1 MFDMIGNIFKNLGRG
16 PATRRYPYEKR
27 ETFTASRGSVQ
38 GIDPDK
44 CVFCGICAK
53 KCPADAITVD
63 RSSKTWEIDPFKCV
77 ICGVCSEV
85 CPKKCLSMNEAYT
98 TVATSKEK
106 VKFVQPKREEETTP
120 SKVS

>member
-1 MFDMIGNIFKNLGRG
+1 MFDMIGNIFKNLGSG
-16 PATRRYPYEKR
+16 PATRRYPDEKR
-27 ETFTASRGSVQ
+27 AAFKGSRGRVQ

-44 CVFCGICAK
+44 CIFCGICAK

-63 RSSKTWEIDPFKCV
+63 RNNKTWEIDPFKCV

-98 TVATSKEK
+98 IVATTKDKLIFVQASKE
-106 VKFVQPKREEETTP
+106 EENKL
-120 SKVS
+120 SQAG